1 MFAPFQESLPKPKE
15 EKGVLEEP
23 KKSMLSILWDSFGAL
38 VKARP
43 GIIIIGL
50 PCVTS
55 RGWGQWASDM
65 AFYKSY

>member
-1 MFAPFQESLPKPKE
+1 MFAPFQESLPKPIE

-23 KKSMLSILWDSFGAL
+23 KKSMFSILWDSFGAL

-43 GIIIIGL
+43 GITIIGL

-55 RGWGQWASDM
+55 RG
-65 AFYKSY
+65 